1 MVERTVAK
9 VHKIFRKNM
18 GFVDQSDAKATV
30 MALTSEITPKWYTKQ
45 LAFLEETAVSNAH
58 CNYNL
63 DAASRSQDAE
73 YFSD

>member
-1 MVERTVAK
+1 MAK
-9 VHKIFRKNM
+9 VHKIFRNNM

-45 LAFLEETAVSNAH
+45 LAFLEESAVSNAH

-63 DAASRSQDAE
+63 DAASLSKEAE
-73 YFSD
+73 YFTE